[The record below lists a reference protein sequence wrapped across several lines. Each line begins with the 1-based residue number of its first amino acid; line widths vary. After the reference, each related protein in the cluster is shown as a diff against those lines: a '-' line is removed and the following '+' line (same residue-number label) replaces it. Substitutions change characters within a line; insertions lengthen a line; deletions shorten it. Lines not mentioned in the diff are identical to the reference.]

1 MNRLIRMLLVAGL
14 LVLLAACTTSGT
26 LSILSA
32 ALGGGGGMSD
42 EEKAE
47 AVVKSARAVAKSF
60 EDITPEQEY
69 YIGRAVGA
77 VVLDRYR
84 PHTNQKANHYLNV
97 LGRTLSLVSD
107 RPETFGGYHFF
118 ILDSEEINAF
128 ATPSGL
134 IFVSLGMLRCASS
147 EDAVAAILAH
157 EIGHIELKH
166 GLKAIKTSRITTA
179 LTSAALTGVA
189 VAGSNE
195 MAELTTAFE
204 DSITD
209 ITSTMIN
216 SGYSRSSE
224 LQADK
229 SAVRI
234 LQAAGYNPW
243 ALVEMLEVM
252 EQRLQPGG
260 LDFAK
265 THPKPELRIRE
276 IEKTLTGIEKNQP
289 VYPQRQSRYRSVLGE
304 L

>member
-1 MNRLIRMLLVAGL
+1 MNRLIRMLLVAGS
-14 LVLLAACTTSGT
+14 LVLLADCTSTGT
-26 LSILSA
+26 LNILSA

-195 MAELTTAFE
+195 MAELTTAFG

>member
-1 MNRLIRMLLVAGL
+1 MKALMRILPVAGL
-14 LVLLAACTTSGT
+14 LVALAACTTTDT
-26 LSILSA
+26 LSILSS
-32 ALGGGGGMSD
+32 ALGGGDGMSD

-47 AVVKSARAVAKSF
+47 AVVKSAKAVAKSF

-77 VVLDRYR
+77 VVLDRYE
-84 PHTNQKANHYLNV
+84 PYIDQKANHYLNV

-107 RPETFGGYHFF
+107 RPEMFGGYHFL

-134 IFVSLGMLRCASS
+134 IFISLGMLRCASS
-147 EDAVAAILAH
+147 EDTVAAILAH

-189 VAGSNE
+189 VAGSE
-195 MAELTTAFE
+195 ELAELTTAFE

-216 SGYSRSSE
+216 NGYSRSSE
-224 LQADK
+224 VQADK

-234 LQAAGYNPW
+234 LRAAGYNPW
-243 ALVEMLEVM
+243 ALVDMLEVM

-265 THPKPELRIRE
+265 THPKPEFRIKE
-276 IEKTLTGIEKNQP
+276 IKKIVEDAERNQP
-289 VYPQRQSRYRSVLGE
+289 VPAQRQSRYRAALGG